1 MSEHDGRIFHFLKI
15 VANPS
20 SKMLIN
26 IGIRSQTIVAQIS
39 GQIISPLNCPS
50 REKRRER
57 RDGRI
62 SDAGRAQKKAWTGC
76 QSAGELRRVGAWR
89 CPV

>member
-26 IGIRSQTIVAQIS
+26 IGIRSRTIVAQIS
-39 GQIISPLNCPS
+39 GQIISLLNCPS
-50 REKRRER
+50 RERRER
-57 RDGRI
+57 RGV
-62 SDAGRAQKKAWTGC
+62 
-76 QSAGELRRVGAWR
+76 ELVTQAKLKRRLGQAVR
-89 CPV
+89 VQES

>member
-26 IGIRSQTIVAQIS
+26 IGIRSRTIVAQIS
-39 GQIISPLNCPS
+39 GQIISLLNCPS
-50 REKRRER
+50 LERRER
-57 RDGRI
+57 RGGRI

-76 QSAGELRRVGAWR
+76 QSAGELRRVGARR
-89 CPV
+89 CPVQ

>member
-26 IGIRSQTIVAQIS
+26 IGIRSRTIVAQIS
-39 GQIISPLNCPS
+39 GQIISLLNCPS
-50 REKRRER
+50 RERRER
-57 RDGRI
+57 RGGRI
-62 SDAGRAQKKAWTGC
+62 SDSQQLSDGTD
-76 QSAGELRRVGAWR
+76 
-89 CPV
+89 

>member
-26 IGIRSQTIVAQIS
+26 IGIRSRTIVAQIS
-39 GQIISPLNCPS
+39 GQIISLLNCPS
-50 REKRRER
+50 RERRGR
-57 RDGRI
+57 RGGRI
-62 SDAGRAQKKAWTGC
+62 SDAGRAHKKAWTGY
-76 QSAGELRRVGAWR
+76 QNTGELRRVGARR